1 MNNNICS
8 ICKHKDLSIDFSKI
22 KSMKIKIFINNNRI
36 NKEDYSKFI
45 KKCNCNK
52 KAHKFCILLN
62 IIFNYEL
69 KCPDCN
75 CFYNITVTRN
85 KDNKEK
91 CKIILLLILL
101 VIIHIILYGCCALLI
116 IFNLEKF
123 QMNDFKKIKEEKFM
137 NTQFFFS
144 FILFFLNSYLFY
156 KSIKYIVNRFQYCYK
171 YYININDKSSNNI
184 DDSKYFTPLYGFY
197 RDFNKVRLR
206 YLLCKRN
213 EIFFSNKI
221 SYNKDYQNLIKSS
234 INELNGNKPN
244 SHKNNKNDNND
255 EILNL
260 NNNVNNNMNTN
271 EINNDNMM
279 GEKSKTEYLYKK
291 WNPDSNGVNQVQNLI
306 KKTSTIK
313 QENKNKENEDIG
325 EYFNSEQ
332 NKIKIR
338 FTKNNTEN
346 NMENNEE
353 DKNVI
358 TKHAKKDSISFR
370 NIKKIESVK
379 EEEKN

>member
-1 MNNNICS
+1 
-8 ICKHKDLSIDFSKI
+8 
-22 KSMKIKIFINNNRI
+22 
-36 NKEDYSKFI
+36 
-45 KKCNCNK
+45 
-52 KAHKFCILLN
+52 
-62 IIFNYEL
+62 
-69 KCPDCN
+69 
-75 CFYNITVTRN
+75 
-85 KDNKEK
+85 
-91 CKIILLLILL
+91 
-101 VIIHIILYGCCALLI
+101 
-116 IFNLEKF
+116 
-123 QMNDFKKIKEEKFM
+123 
-137 NTQFFFS
+137 
-144 FILFFLNSYLFY
+144 
-156 KSIKYIVNRFQYCYK
+156 
-171 YYININDKSSNNI
+171 
-184 DDSKYFTPLYGFY
+184 
-197 RDFNKVRLR
+197 
-206 YLLCKRN
+206 
-213 EIFFSNKI
+213 
-221 SYNKDYQNLIKSS
+221 
-234 INELNGNKPN
+234 
-244 SHKNNKNDNND
+244 
-255 EILNL
+255 
-260 NNNVNNNMNTN
+260 MNTN